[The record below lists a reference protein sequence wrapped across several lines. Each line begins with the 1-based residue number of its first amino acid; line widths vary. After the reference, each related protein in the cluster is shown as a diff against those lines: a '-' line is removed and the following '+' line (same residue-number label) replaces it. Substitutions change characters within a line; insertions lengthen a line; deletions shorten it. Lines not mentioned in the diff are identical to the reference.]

1 MRKCVR
7 CGRRLRKSEKLDMC
21 EGCRKE
27 TLKRFLSSVLPNAE
41 ASILKRRIRKFT

>member
-27 TLKRFLSSVLPNAE
+27 TLKKFLISVLPNVE
-41 ASILKRRIRKFT
+41 GSIKRRKQQKTS

>member
-7 CGRRLRKSEKLDMC
+7 CGKRLRKSEKLKMC

-27 TLKRFLSSVLPNAE
+27 TLKKFLASVLPDIESPARRRK
-41 ASILKRRIRKFT
+41 ARAKR